1 MAQDFQNKAKELVRS
16 SSSIEKKIKEFTHL
30 ISKFLYNS
38 AVSIFLFDN
47 EEDEFFLRSSTLC
60 YQGRLDEIRVSA
72 SRTVVELSILEKRVV
87 SMREVNRPP
96 GSHLKGEYHAF
107 AIFAKGEMLGV
118 VSIQCISETGLE
130 QGKLDAA
137 GEAINQL
144 ADAISIELKEEM
156 VSRRLTKI
164 EAISE
169 AGVNIIQTLDLGRL
183 LKLIASSASL
193 IMEAKSCVL
202 RLYDEESGKY
212 TLREFYGLKVE
223 EVQKMLVELD
233 RSVVYKVLKSGNPML
248 IRDLGEEEKRKKFDG
263 IAKTLI
269 CYPMKEGTD
278 IIGTVT
284 LIDKFT
290 RESSNPILFTDEDL
304 DDFERFIKYAEK
316 AVSNAII
323 FERNEKLKNFDN
335 VTGLP
340 NHKYFQTR
348 LLTEL
353 SRSERFNHK
362 FVIMICELV
371 HHTSFEKFYIAWRG
385 DRIINRLGRVIRKTV
400 REFDVVARISEHKF
414 GILLPGA
421 EDAKTSVI
429 PRIKKSIENE
439 LEQVNDGGKD
449 IKVDV
454 KFGYATYPDDGEEY
468 EKLIFKTNILKI

>member
-1 MAQDFQNKAKELVRS
+1 
-16 SSSIEKKIKEFTHL
+16 
-30 ISKFLYNS
+30 
-38 AVSIFLFDN
+38 
-47 EEDEFFLRSSTLC
+47 
-60 YQGRLDEIRVSA
+60 
-72 SRTVVELSILEKRVV
+72 
-87 SMREVNRPP
+87 
-96 GSHLKGEYHAF
+96 
-107 AIFAKGEMLGV
+107 
-118 VSIQCISETGLE
+118 SIQSISETGLE
-130 QGKLDAA
+130 QEKLDAA

-144 ADAISIELKEEM
+144 ADAISKELKEEM
-156 VSRRLTKI
+156 VSRRMTKI

-193 IMEAKSCVL
+193 IMEAESCVL

-212 TLREFYGLKVE
+212 TIREFYGLKGE

-233 RSVVYKVLKSGNPML
+233 RSVVLKVLKSGNPIL
-248 IRDLGEEEKRKKFDG
+248 IRDLGEEEKRIEFDG
-263 IAKTLI
+263 YAKTLI
-269 CYPMKEGTD
+269 CYPIKEGTD

-284 LIDKFT
+284 IIDKST
-290 RESSNPILFTDEDL
+290 RETSNPILFTEEDL
-304 DDFERFIKYAEK
+304 DDFEKFIRYAEK

-362 FVIMICELV
+362 FVIMICEFV
-371 HHTSFEKFYIAWRG
+371 HHTSFEEFYMTWREDG
-385 DRIINRLGRVIRKTV
+385 IIKRLGRVIRKTV
-400 REFDVVARISEHKF
+400 REFDVVARIGEHKF

-429 PRIKKSIENE
+429 PRLKRSIENE
-439 LEQVNDGGKD
+439 IEQVNDGGKG